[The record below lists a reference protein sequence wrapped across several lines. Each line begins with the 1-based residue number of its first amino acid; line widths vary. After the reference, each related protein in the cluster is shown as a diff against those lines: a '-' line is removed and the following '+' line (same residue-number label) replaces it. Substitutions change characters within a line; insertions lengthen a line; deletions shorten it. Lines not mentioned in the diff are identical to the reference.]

1 MFIFVPSMLMLWSVE
16 YVLWP
21 RRYSAWCTLLNNGRI
36 RWVKVAAL
44 RRWSRTRQRIP
55 RMQDLA
61 DGDYDV
67 FAHGTWEKDRRRF
80 VISHAWLAEGHPD
93 PSLQQLHALV
103 SELDRLGAPDSDVVF
118 YDYASIP
125 QKDRTPAEELL
136 FLTALRGMN
145 LLYTLEGT
153 RVLVIPQVPEISP
166 NPMPYS
172 ERGWCS
178 FEVAISAAYD
188 TVHNY
193 KSIGVEMVLDMC
205 ALPLSMTRF
214 REAFATK
221 EFTFRGD
228 REKVQSLYDQFIRSL
243 RPKRMWNLMV
253 EGLTLTAVLVDVQML
268 VAYVVECGI
277 IWVGSGND
285 QFVCR
290 VLVPL
295 FRGQ

>member
-1 MFIFVPSMLMLWSVE
+1 MFTVVASTLMLWSVE
-16 YVLWP
+16 YVLWR

-67 FAHGTWEKDRRRF
+67 FAHGTWVKDRRRF
-80 VISHAWLAEGHPD
+80 VISHAWLAEEHPD
-93 PSLQQLHALV
+93 PSLQQLDALV
-103 SELDRLGAPDSDVVF
+103 YELDRLGAPASDVVF

-125 QKDRTPAEELL
+125 QQDRTPAEELL

-166 NPMPYS
+166 NPKPYS
-172 ERGWCS
+172 ERGWCF

-193 KSIGVEMVLDMC
+193 ESIGVERVLDMC
-205 ALPLSMTRF
+205 ALPLSMAKF

-228 REKVQSLYDQFIRSL
+228 REKVQSLYDQFMRSL
-243 RPKRMWNLMV
+243 RPMWMWNLMV
-253 EGLTLTAVLVDVQML
+253 ERPHVDG
-268 VAYVVECGI
+268 CP
-277 IWVGSGND
+277 
-285 QFVCR
+285 R
-290 VLVPL
+290 
-295 FRGQ
+295 

>member
-1 MFIFVPSMLMLWSVE
+1 MGLMGFGIKFKFAFLAQIMLTNFVLTLMLWSVE
-16 YVLWP
+16 DVLWR
-21 RRYSAWCTLLNNGRI
+21 RRYSEWCTLLNNGRI

-80 VISHAWLAEGHPD
+80 VISHAWLAEEHPD
-93 PSLQQLHALV
+93 PSLQQLDALV
-103 SELDRLGAPDSDVVF
+103 SELDRLETPDSDVVF

-125 QKDRTPAEELL
+125 QNDRTPAEQRL
-136 FLTALRGMN
+136 FLIALRGIN

-153 RVLVIPQVPEISP
+153 RVLVLPQVPEISP

-172 ERGWCS
+172 DRGWCF
-178 FEVAISAAYD
+178 FEISISAAFD

-193 KSIGVEMVLDMC
+193 ESLQVGRVLDMC
-205 ALPLSMTRF
+205 ALPLSMAEF

-228 REKVQSLYDQFIRSL
+228 RGRVQSLY
-243 RPKRMWNLMV
+243 
-253 EGLTLTAVLVDVQML
+253 
-268 VAYVVECGI
+268 
-277 IWVGSGND
+277 
-285 QFVCR
+285 
-290 VLVPL
+290 
-295 FRGQ
+295 